1 MTDDTPA
8 VDTATADS
16 NPDTDSGETGAPA
29 SDRAGRLRRFDP
41 NRLWI
46 LGLLAVPGWF
56 VGSLEWL
63 RIFSLFFFFLF
74 WTEIRWTVEALR
86 DRYGES
92 EREEETEPT
101 DWIHMGDWREWVG
114 AYLVLLPTAFLNPLV
129 LVQNGFQLA
138 GSLVGY
144 GRHRGSVP
152 DAGDALEGNYRL
164 PLTGTWTVVNGSL
177 AKEYSHSWYPL
188 TQRYAYDFVVTDDE
202 GRTRPEEAPTAVGE
216 YYCYDEPVLA
226 PADGV
231 VVDVLDSD
239 LESPRG
245 GGLAHPLK
253 RDIRG
258 NYVTI
263 QHTPEEYSSLVHLV
277 PGSVEVEPGDRVE
290 RGQQVARCGHSGNSS
305 EPHLHFQVQDSPS
318 FETAAGLPVRFK
330 DVEAEHPDAA
340 AIGDDGRL
348 PGLPDGDDLSDVQ
361 RGDTDGPTA
370 ITAGQR
376 VTADGGPETDG
387 RTDAAGR
394 TESTPLPFRGLTA
407 LVQRAGLG
415 VSVGAVLAGVAGLVL
430 AEPMV
435 TLVLAA
441 CVLAGVGVRFA
452 GRRAGFV
459 PRPGGLGLPLGI
471 GLVALAQP
479 GLLTG
484 VSLSLVFVAGFLCD
498 AAVAELDRF
507 RLRRA
512 FERSRERPSEAPAD
526 SPEL

>member
-1 MTDDTPA
+1 MTDDATA

-101 DWIHMGDWREWVG
+101 DWIDMGEPREWVAAFVVG
-114 AYLVLLPTAFLNPLV
+114 LPTSVLNPLV
-129 LVQNGFQLA
+129 FVQDLFQFA
-138 GSLVGY
+138 GAVVSY
-144 GRHRGSVP
+144 ARHRGSVP
-152 DAGDALEGNYRL
+152 DAGDELAGRYRL
-164 PLTGTWTVVNGSL
+164 PLAETWTVVNGGL
-177 AKEYSHSWYPL
+177 TKEYSHSWQYL
-188 TQRYAYDFVVTDDE
+188 NQRYAYDLVITDE
-202 GRTRPEEAPTAVGE
+202 AGRSRPEGASTAVEE

-239 LESPRG
+239 AELSRG

-263 QHTPEEYSSLVHLV
+263 QHAAGEYSTLAHLV
-277 PGSVEVEPGDRVE
+277 PGSVAVEPGDRVE
-290 RGQQVARCGHSGNSS
+290 RGQQVGRCGHSGNSS
-305 EPHLHFQVQDSPS
+305 EPHLHFQLQDSPS
-318 FETAAGLPVRFK
+318 FETAAGLPVRFE
-330 DVEAEHPDAA
+330 DVETDHPAPDEVA
-340 AIGDDGRL
+340 DDGRL
-348 PGLPDGDDLSDVQ
+348 PGIPADDRADGQ
-361 RGDTDGPTA
+361 HHDGGTA

-376 VTADGGPETDG
+376 VTAGDRRNANRGPGTGEG
-387 RTDAAGR
+387 APVA
-394 TESTPLPFRGLTA
+394 FRGVT
-407 LVQRAGLG
+407 AGLG
-415 VSVGAVLAGVAGLVL
+415 RLGLGASVGALVAGVAGLVL
-430 AEPMV
+430 AESTV
-435 TLVLAA
+435 TLLLAA

-452 GRRAGFV
+452 GRLAGFV
-459 PRPGGLGLPLGI
+459 PRPGGLGLPVGI
-471 GLVALAQP
+471 GLVALTQS
-479 GLLTG
+479 GLLTD
-484 VSLSLVFVAGFLCD
+484 VSLSLVFVAGFLCH
-498 AAVAELDRF
+498 AAVTELDRL
-507 RLRRA
+507 RLKRA
-512 FERSRERPSEAPAD
+512 FEHPRRRPSDPPTG
-526 SPEL
+526 SGS